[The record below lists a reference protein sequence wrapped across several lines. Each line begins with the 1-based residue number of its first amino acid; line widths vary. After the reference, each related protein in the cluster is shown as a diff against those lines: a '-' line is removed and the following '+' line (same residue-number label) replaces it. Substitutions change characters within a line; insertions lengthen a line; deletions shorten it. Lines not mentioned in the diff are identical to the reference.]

1 MQEDESH
8 FDRNA
13 SAFSITT
20 VIYVLLFIVPATT
33 TFTLLLLN
41 SDWGLT
47 NVSIVSVA
55 ILNASIN
62 SVIAYLTIRLDGKSN
77 DTLDHL
83 DVVID
88 ATEELDET
96 LQDANKK
103 VTSFTSDLDEAKG
116 VFQKV
121 GVNLNELDLDPIAE
135 VVEKL
140 KENKDGLNE
149 VLDNLR
155 EVDVTMYINQAKR
168 IDWKQ
173 LLDAAEEILG
183 FIQARPKPP
192 ESVVTTNDIMQNISL
207 PETIQVQTV
216 DDDWPDEN
224 EEEYI
229 PDWDDEEE
237 ELELPEFEEEEEE
250 YTPPEPTLSLK
261 RNRTP
266 TLRRR

>member
-1 MQEDESH
+1 MDIDESN
-8 FDRNA
+8 FERDA
-13 SAFSITT
+13 SILSLNTLM
-20 VIYVLLFIVPATT
+20 YVLLFIVPATST
-33 TFTLLLLN
+33 AALLLLN
-41 SDWGLT
+41 TNWELS

-55 ILNASIN
+55 VLNASIN

-96 LQDANKK
+96 LQDANSK
-103 VTSFTSDLDEAKG
+103 VTSFTTDLDEAKA

-121 GVNLNELDLDPIAE
+121 GVNLTELDLEPIAE

-155 EVDVTMYINQAKR
+155 EVDVSSYINQAKR

-173 LLDAAEEILG
+173 LLNAAEEILG
-183 FIQARPKPP
+183 FIQARNPP
-192 ESVVTTNDIMQNISL
+192 SEATISTNDIMRNISL
-207 PETIQVQTV
+207 PKESTIRLIEE
-216 DDDWPDEN
+216 DDWPEVDE
-224 EEEYI
+224 EQYE
-229 PDWDDEEE
+229 PDWDDEDDEE
-237 ELELPEFEEEEEE
+237 DDDE
-250 YTPPEPTLSLK
+250 YTPPTVSLR
-261 RNRTP
+261 RNKAP
-266 TLRRR
+266 SLRRR

>member
-1 MQEDESH
+1 MQEDDSH
-8 FDRNA
+8 FDRDA
-13 SAFSITT
+13 SAFSMTT
-20 VIYVLLFIVPATT
+20 VIYVLLFIVPALSV
-33 TFTLLLLN
+33 FALLQLN

-47 NVSIVSVA
+47 NTSIVSVA

-96 LQDANKK
+96 LQDANQK

-116 VFQKV
+116 IFQKV

-183 FIQARPKPP
+183 FIQARPKAP
-192 ESVVTTNDIMQNISL
+192 ETVVTTNDIMQNISL
-207 PETIQVQTV
+207 PETIELEPEG
-216 DDDWPDEN
+216 WPDE
-224 EEEYI
+224 EEYE
-229 PDWDDEEE
+229 PDWDDEE
-237 ELELPEFEEEEEE
+237 ELELPEFEEEDEE

>member
-1 MQEDESH
+1 MSEDESH
-8 FDRNA
+8 FERDA
-13 SAFSITT
+13 SLVSINTL
-20 VIYVLLFIVPATT
+20 IYVLLFIVPAST
-33 TFTLLLLN
+33 TFTLLILN

-96 LQDANKK
+96 LKDANEK
-103 VTSFTSDLDEAKG
+103 VTSFTTDLDEAKSI
-116 VFQKV
+116 FQKV
-121 GVNLNELDLDPIAE
+121 GVNLNELDLEPVAE

-155 EVDVTMYINQAKR
+155 EVDVTEYINQAKR

-183 FIQARPKPP
+183 FIQARPKATPA
-192 ESVVTTNDIMQNISL
+192 VTTNDIMRNVNLPEQNIVNI
-207 PETIQVQTV
+207 ETE
-216 DDDWPDEN
+216 DDEWPDEN
-224 EEEYI
+224 QEDTWDEE
-229 PDWDDEEE
+229 DWDEDEEDT
-237 ELELPEFEEEEEE
+237 
-250 YTPPEPTLSLK
+250 YQPPALSLK
-261 RNRTP
+261 RNR
-266 TLRRR
+266 LELKRR

>member
-1 MQEDESH
+1 MDDESN
-8 FDRNA
+8 FERDA
-13 SAFSITT
+13 SLMSLNTLM
-20 VIYVLLFIVPATT
+20 YLLLFVIPALTT
-33 TFTLLLLN
+33 GILLSLN
-41 SDWGLT
+41 TNWELT

-55 ILNASIN
+55 VLNASIN

-88 ATEELDET
+88 ATEELDDT
-96 LQDANKK
+96 LQDANAK

-116 VFQKV
+116 IFQKV
-121 GVNLNELDLDPIAE
+121 GVNLTELDLEPIAE

-155 EVDVTMYINQAKR
+155 EVDVTSYINQAKR

-183 FIQARPKPP
+183 FIQARNAPAEPVI
-192 ESVVTTNDIMQNISL
+192 STNDIMQNISIGERVPIEMEDEW
-207 PETIQVQTV
+207 PE
-216 DDDWPDEN
+216 E
-224 EEEYI
+224 EEEYT

-237 ELELPEFEEEEEE
+237 DEEEDEE
-250 YTPPEPTLSLK
+250 YTPPPISLIRNRPPSLK
-261 RNRTP
+261 RR
-266 TLRRR
+266 

>member
-8 FDRNA
+8 FDRDA
-13 SAFSITT
+13 SAFSMTT
-20 VIYVLLFIVPATT
+20 VIYVLLFIVPALSV
-33 TFTLLLLN
+33 FALLQLN

-183 FIQARPKPP
+183 FIQARPKAP
-192 ESVVTTNDIMQNISL
+192 ETVVTTNDIMQNISL
-207 PETIQVQTV
+207 PETIELEPE
-216 DDDWPDEN
+216 DWPDE
-224 EEEYI
+224 EEYE
-229 PDWDDEEE
+229 PDWDDEED
-237 ELELPEFEEEEEE
+237 ELELPEFEEEDEE

>member
-1 MQEDESH
+1 MSEGETH
-8 FDRNA
+8 FERDA
-13 SAFSITT
+13 SIVSINTL
-20 VIYVLLFIVPATT
+20 IYVLLFIVPASS
-33 TFTLLLLN
+33 TFILLYLN

-96 LQDANKK
+96 LKDANQK
-103 VTSFTSDLDEAKG
+103 VTSFTTDLDEAKSI
-116 VFQKV
+116 FQKV
-121 GVNLNELDLDPIAE
+121 GVNLNELDLEPVAE

-155 EVDVTMYINQAKR
+155 EVDVTEYINQAKR

-183 FIQARPKPP
+183 FIQARPKATPK
-192 ESVVTTNDIMQNISL
+192 VTTNDIMRNVNL
-207 PETIQVQTV
+207 PEPNIVNIQTE
-216 DDDWPDEN
+216 DDEWPDE
-224 EEEYI
+224 EQEDTWDDE
-229 PDWDDEEE
+229 DWDDDEDEEDT
-237 ELELPEFEEEEEE
+237 
-250 YTPPEPTLSLK
+250 YQPPVLSLK
-261 RNRTP
+261 RNR
-266 TLRRR
+266 LELKRR

>member
-1 MQEDESH
+1 M
-8 FDRNA
+8 
-13 SAFSITT
+13 
-20 VIYVLLFIVPATT
+20 LFIVPAST
-33 TFTLLLLN
+33 TFTLLILN

-96 LQDANKK
+96 LKDANEK
-103 VTSFTSDLDEAKG
+103 VTSFTTDLDEAKSI
-116 VFQKV
+116 FQKV
-121 GVNLNELDLDPIAE
+121 GVNLNELDLEPVAE

-155 EVDVTMYINQAKR
+155 EVDVTEYINQAKR

-183 FIQARPKPP
+183 FIQARPKATPA
-192 ESVVTTNDIMQNISL
+192 VTTNDIMRNVNL
-207 PETIQVQTV
+207 PEQNMVNIQTE
-216 DDDWPDEN
+216 DDEWPEEN
-224 EEEYI
+224 EEDTWDEE
-229 PDWDDEEE
+229 DWDEDEGEE
-237 ELELPEFEEEEEE
+237 DT
-250 YTPPEPTLSLK
+250 YQPPALSLK
-261 RNRTP
+261 RNR
-266 TLRRR
+266 LELKRR

>member
-1 MQEDESH
+1 MDDDESN
-8 FDRNA
+8 FERDA
-13 SAFSITT
+13 SIFSINTLM
-20 VIYVLLFIVPATT
+20 YVLLFIIPAIATGII
-33 TFTLLLLN
+33 LSLN
-41 SDWGLT
+41 TDWELT

-55 ILNASIN
+55 VLNASIN

-96 LQDANKK
+96 LQDANAK
-103 VTSFTSDLDEAKG
+103 VTSFTTDLDEAKG

-121 GVNLNELDLDPIAE
+121 GVNLTELDLEPIAE

-140 KENKDGLNE
+140 KENKDGLSE

-155 EVDVTMYINQAKR
+155 EVDVTSYINQAKR

-183 FIQARPKPP
+183 FIQARNTPVEPII
-192 ESVVTTNDIMQNISL
+192 STQDIMQNISIGERV
-207 PETIQVQTV
+207 PIQLEE
-216 DDDWPDEN
+216 DWPEE
-224 EEEYI
+224 EEEYE
-229 PDWDDEEE
+229 PEWDED
-237 ELELPEFEEEEEE
+237 EEEEEE
-250 YTPPEPTLSLK
+250 FYTPPPVSLTRNKTPSLK
-261 RNRTP
+261 RR
-266 TLRRR
+266 

>member
-1 MQEDESH
+1 MSEDESH
-8 FDRNA
+8 FERDA
-13 SAFSITT
+13 SMVSSNTL
-20 VIYVLLFIVPATT
+20 IYMLLFLMPASLTFVLLNGQT
-33 TFTLLLLN
+33 
-41 SDWGLT
+41 DWALT
-47 NVSIVSVA
+47 ETSIVTVA

-88 ATEELDET
+88 ASEELDERLNDT
-96 LQDANKK
+96 STK
-103 VTSFTSDLDEAKG
+103 VTSFTSDLDEAKS

-121 GVNLNELDLDPIAE
+121 GVNLTELDLEPIAE

-155 EVDVTMYINQAKR
+155 EVDVTEYINQAKR

-183 FIQARPKPP
+183 FIQARPKATPT
-192 ESVVTTNDIMQNISL
+192 VTTNDIMRNVNL
-207 PETIQVQTV
+207 PESNIVNIETE
-216 DDDWPDEN
+216 DDEWPDEDQEDDWG
-224 EEEYI
+224 EE
-229 PDWDDEEE
+229 DWDDDEGEEDT
-237 ELELPEFEEEEEE
+237 
-250 YTPPEPTLSLK
+250 YQPPALSLK
-261 RNRTP
+261 RNK
-266 TLRRR
+266 LELKRR

>member
-1 MQEDESH
+1 MLL
-8 FDRNA
+8 FLMPA
-13 SAFSITT
+13 SLTF
-20 VIYVLLFIVPATT
+20 VLLNGQT
-33 TFTLLLLN
+33 
-41 SDWGLT
+41 DWALT
-47 NVSIVSVA
+47 ETSIVTVA

-88 ATEELDET
+88 ASEELDERLNDT
-96 LQDANKK
+96 STK
-103 VTSFTSDLDEAKG
+103 VTSFTSDLDEAKS

-121 GVNLNELDLDPIAE
+121 GVNLTELDLEPIAE

-155 EVDVTMYINQAKR
+155 EVDVTEYINQAKR

-183 FIQARPKPP
+183 FIQARPKATPT
-192 ESVVTTNDIMQNISL
+192 VTTNDIMRNVNL
-207 PETIQVQTV
+207 PESNIVNIETE
-216 DDDWPDEN
+216 DDEWPDEDQEDDWG
-224 EEEYI
+224 EE
-229 PDWDDEEE
+229 DWDDDEGEEDT
-237 ELELPEFEEEEEE
+237 
-250 YTPPEPTLSLK
+250 YQPPALSLK
-261 RNRTP
+261 RNK
-266 TLRRR
+266 LELKRR

>member
-8 FDRNA
+8 FDRDA
-13 SAFSITT
+13 SAFSMTT
-20 VIYVLLFIVPATT
+20 VIYVLLFIVPALSV
-33 TFTLLLLN
+33 FALLQLN

-96 LQDANKK
+96 LQDANQK

-116 VFQKV
+116 IFQKV

-155 EVDVTMYINQAKR
+155 EVDVTTYINQAKR

-183 FIQARPKPP
+183 FIQARPKAP
-192 ESVVTTNDIMQNISL
+192 ETVVTTDDIMQNISL
-207 PETIQVQTV
+207 PETIELEPEG
-216 DDDWPDEN
+216 WPDD
-224 EEEYI
+224 EEYE
-229 PDWDDEEE
+229 PDWDDEEDD
-237 ELELPEFEEEEEE
+237 LNEFEEEEDDG

-261 RNRTP
+261 RNKTP

>member
-8 FDRNA
+8 FDRDA
-13 SAFSITT
+13 SAFSMTT
-20 VIYVLLFIVPATT
+20 VIYVLLFIVPALSV
-33 TFTLLLLN
+33 FALLQLN

-183 FIQARPKPP
+183 FIQARPKAP
-192 ESVVTTNDIMQNISL
+192 ETVVTTNDIMQNISL
-207 PETIQVQTV
+207 PETIELEPE
-216 DDDWPDEN
+216 DWPDE
-224 EEEYI
+224 EDEYV
-229 PDWDDEEE
+229 PDWDDEEDD
-237 ELELPEFEEEEEE
+237 LNEFEEEEDEG

>member
-8 FDRNA
+8 FDRDA
-13 SAFSITT
+13 SAFSMTT
-20 VIYVLLFIVPATT
+20 VIYVLLFIVPALSV
-33 TFTLLLLN
+33 FALLQLN

-103 VTSFTSDLDEAKG
+103 VTSFTSDLDEAKSI
-116 VFQKV
+116 FQRV
-121 GVNLNELDLDPIAE
+121 GVNLNELDLEPIAE

-183 FIQARPKPP
+183 FIQARPKAP
-192 ESVVTTNDIMQNISL
+192 ETAVTTSDIMQNISL
-207 PETIQVQTV
+207 PETIELESE
-216 DDDWPDEN
+216 DWPDE
-224 EEEYI
+224 EEYE
-229 PDWDDEEE
+229 PDWDDEED
-237 ELELPEFEEEEEE
+237 ELELPEFKEEDEE

>member
-1 MQEDESH
+1 M
-8 FDRNA
+8 
-13 SAFSITT
+13 
-20 VIYVLLFIVPATT
+20 LFIVPAST
-33 TFTLLLLN
+33 TFTLLILN

-96 LQDANKK
+96 LKDANEK
-103 VTSFTSDLDEAKG
+103 VTSFTTDLDEAKSI
-116 VFQKV
+116 FQKV
-121 GVNLNELDLDPIAE
+121 GVNLNELDLEPVAE

-155 EVDVTMYINQAKR
+155 EVDVTEYINQAKR

-183 FIQARPKPP
+183 FIQARPKATPT
-192 ESVVTTNDIMQNISL
+192 VTTNDIMRNVNL
-207 PETIQVQTV
+207 PEPNIVNIQTE
-216 DDDWPDEN
+216 DDEWPDEDQEDDWD
-224 EEEYI
+224 EE
-229 PDWDDEEE
+229 DWDDDEGEEDT
-237 ELELPEFEEEEEE
+237 
-250 YTPPEPTLSLK
+250 YQPPALSLK
-261 RNRTP
+261 RNK
-266 TLRRR
+266 LELKRR